1 MFEMRYFVLLP
12 ALNACLLY
20 ACCADFERVQRTNS
34 HQVFSEI
41 MRRTVPRVTADY
53 WHNTQCGA
61 YAPIGPTTKITGGFV
76 KIFPH
81 NSRLPVMS
89 NSQKPMIANQAWQL
103 LFCSTSCC
111 CCTAAATP
119 LINMALRV
127 AARCASAGAR
137 SKCQEPFKLSS
148 TLRATRATGLVGSR
162 LSGASSGAAAELSTY
177 KRDKPHVN
185 IGTIGHVDHG
195 KTTLTAVSVMDLC
208 CLCVQ
213 RGI

>member
-1 MFEMRYFVLLP
+1 MSTSCQVLSEML
-12 ALNACLLY
+12 
-20 ACCADFERVQRTNS
+20 
-34 HQVFSEI
+34 
-41 MRRTVPRVTADY
+41 RRAVPRVTTDY
-53 WHNTQCGA
+53 WYNTLRLRA
-61 YAPIGPTTKITGGFV
+61 RLTTKITGGFV

-89 NSQKPMIANQAWQL
+89 NSQKPMIARNQAWQL

-127 AARCASAGAR
+127 AARRASAGAR
-137 SKCQEPFKLSS
+137 SKCQQPFKLSS